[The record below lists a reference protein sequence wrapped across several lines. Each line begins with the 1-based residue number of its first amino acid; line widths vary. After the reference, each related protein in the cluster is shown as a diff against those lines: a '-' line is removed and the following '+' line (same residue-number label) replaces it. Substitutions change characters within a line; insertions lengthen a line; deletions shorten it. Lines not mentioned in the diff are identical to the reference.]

1 MKPKTIKLLEEK
13 VENLCDLQL
22 GKYFLDKTPK
32 VQSIKD
38 KFDKLEFIKIWNW
51 DFSGGPVVKDLPSN
65 AGDTGLIPG
74 WGIKIPH
81 AAGQQ
86 SLRTLKPAHRNEEP
100 MSRNERSC
108 MPQLRPKAAK

>member
-38 KFDKLEFIKIWNW
+38 KFDKLEFIKI
-51 DFSGGPVVKDLPSN
+51 
-65 AGDTGLIPG
+65 
-74 WGIKIPH
+74 
-81 AAGQQ
+81 
-86 SLRTLKPAHRNEEP
+86 
-100 MSRNERSC
+100 
-108 MPQLRPKAAK
+108 